1 MNTEQWG
8 EIVSHLDLTGT
19 VLENIPT
26 EITEDTDEETILNIL
41 KQTTQ
46 MDQRTWVLQA
56 FILYYIHDRAP
67 LKRKTAELIAAA
79 KEVGIGRTLA
89 FDLRKI
95 YEVFLLDDITLP
107 QLPGL
112 TKNHFISAI
121 RNYDSCVERG
131 VNIVDLL
138 KEASDSSWTSDQFN
152 SFVKEGT
159 IKIKRVMWYKVLA
172 GLRDEPNEKWIK
184 ESISLNKQTKMFVSE
199 TNDIYLQITQYEEP

>member
-1 MNTEQWG
+1 MNVEQWG

-19 VLENIPT
+19 VLEHIPT
-26 EITEDTDEETILNIL
+26 EITEDTDEDTILNIL

-67 LKRKTAELIAAA
+67 LKRKTAELTAAA

-112 TKNHFISAI
+112 TKNHFIIAI
-121 RNYDSCVERG
+121 RNYDACVDRG
-131 VNIVDLL
+131 VNIVDVL
-138 KEASDSSWTSDQFN
+138 KEASDSGWNSDQFA
-152 SFVKEGT
+152 SYIKEGS
-159 IKIKRVMWYKVLA
+159 IKIKRTMWYKVDA
-172 GLRDEPNEKWIK
+172 GVRDEPNEKWLK
-184 ESISLNKQTKMFVSE
+184 ENISLNKQTKMFITE
-199 TNDIYLQITQYEEP
+199 TNDMYLQITQYEEP